1 MTNTLANPT
10 AAPVILGRVTERK
23 GARLHLDTAGR
34 AHCGAGRGTI
44 AADTRRQLDGD
55 ADATTVCRRCIKAI
69 RAALAAILDA
79 AAAVGGA
86 MTNAETNARDAANL
100 FATPAERAAREAEL
114 AAGIVAAA
122 RAKRAAQ
129 DADMARI
136 AAGSWSHRERLL
148 EELRNMPMPAG
159 FEDYADA
166 A

>member
-1 MTNTLANPT
+1 MTNTLASV
-10 AAPVILGRVTERK
+10 AAVAAVILGKVSERK

-69 RAALAAILDA
+69 RAALAAAVA
-79 AAAVGGA
+79 AYDTADGP
-86 MTNAETNARDAANL
+86 MTPAEIAARDAAGL
-100 FATPAERAAREAEL
+100 LATPAERAARDAQV

-122 RAKRAAQ
+122 RARREAQ
-129 DADMARI
+129 DAELAAI
-136 AAGSWSHRERLL
+136 AAGSWNHRERLL
-148 EELRNMPMPAG
+148 AELANMPMPAG
-159 FEDYADA
+159 FEDLA

>member
-1 MTNTLANPT
+1 MTNTLAIATGT
-10 AAPVILGRVTERK
+10 AVILGKVTERK

-55 ADATTVCRRCIKAI
+55 ADALTVCRRCIKAI

-79 AAAVGGA
+79 AAAAGGM
-86 MTNAETNARDAANL
+86 MTPAEAIARDAANL
-100 FATPAERAAREAEL
+100 FATPAERAARQAEI
-114 AAGIVAAA
+114 AAGIRAAA

-129 DADMARI
+129 DEELARI
-136 AAGSWSHRERLL
+136 AAGSWDHRERLL
-148 EELRNMPMPAG
+148 AELANMPVPAG